1 MQSSGIES
9 SYFIDYYNIFRT
21 LAYAKRLDIM
31 SLLRFVR
38 CIKMLLE
45 GRFKALC
52 TVNRC
57 FRSFRVAFREIITK
71 RSNRTIFLSNCTI
84 R

>member
-45 GRFKALC
+45 GRFKALY
-52 TVNRC
+52 
-57 FRSFRVAFREIITK
+57 S
-71 RSNRTIFLSNCTI
+71 
-84 R
+84 